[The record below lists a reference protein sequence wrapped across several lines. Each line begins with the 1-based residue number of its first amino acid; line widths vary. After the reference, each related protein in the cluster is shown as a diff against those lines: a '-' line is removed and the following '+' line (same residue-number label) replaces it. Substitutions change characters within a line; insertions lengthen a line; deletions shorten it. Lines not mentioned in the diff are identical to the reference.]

1 MSIIVQM
8 ANGAFSQVL
17 EESAVVFWGEKMSLR
32 PFETIQ
38 LTQFYFRVIMKAYI
52 VLLYG
57 KQEWKFNIY

>member
-17 EESAVVFWGEKMSLR
+17 EESAVVFGGEKMSLR
-32 PFETIQ
+32 PVETIQ

-52 VLLYG
+52 VLL
-57 KQEWKFNIY
+57 

>member
-1 MSIIVQM
+1 MEPSRRSSKNQLSFLV
-8 ANGAFSQVL
+8 GK
-17 EESAVVFWGEKMSLR
+17 KMSLR
-32 PFETIQ
+32 PVETIQ